1 MAGSRVEG
9 QVSRRGGAKWS
20 GSSWVRTGIS
30 WLTVSQGVPRSLTS
44 SSGQQRQATGG
55 RSIPARAR
63 RSRIENTYAQGQC
76 RSENTVSTGD
86 S

>member
-1 MAGSRVEG
+1 MAGRKVDG
-9 QVSRRGGAKWS
+9 QVWRRGGAKWS

-30 WLTVSQGVPRSLTS
+30 WLRVSQDVPRSLTS
-44 SSGQQRQATGG
+44 SSGHDRQATGG
-55 RSIPARAR
+55 WPIPVLAR

-76 RSENTVSTGD
+76 RSEKTVSTRG